1 MLDYGLFSYASKQ
14 EVVEKSIRY
23 WNPGKTKFWL
33 DTGVDLVM
41 GAREGYVICDVDGR
55 RLIDL
60 HINGGTFNLGHR
72 NAELIETL
80 RTALDYFDIGNH
92 WFPSV
97 ARTALAEALVA
108 TAPEMRYAVFAPGG
122 AEAADVALKSARY
135 ATKRRKIVSI
145 IKGYHGHAGLSVAAG
160 DERFSK
166 IFLSDRPDEFV
177 QVPFNDLD
185 AMEAALKGRDVAGAI
200 LETIPAT
207 YGFPMPAPGYLP
219 GVKALCEKY
228 GTLYIADE
236 VQTGFMRCGEMWGWQ
251 SFGVEPDLFIAA
263 KGLSGGLYPIAV
275 CMLGERA
282 GGWMNE
288 DGAAH
293 ISTTGGGEVGCFVA
307 VKVLQI
313 LQRPETRANVRAVSE
328 FFAEGFAELIR
339 RHPDDIVGL
348 RQRGTVMG
356 VEFNHPEG
364 AVAASRGLYE
374 NGVWAIFSSLDK
386 RVLQFKPGALM
397 TRSLCEE
404 VLDRF
409 DAAMPRIR
417 SFTATLGRS

>member
-14 EVVEKSIRY
+14 EVLDKSIRY
-23 WNPGKTKFWL
+23 WNPGKTRFWL

-41 GAREGYVICDVDGR
+41 GAREGYVIHDVDGR

-72 NAELIETL
+72 NPELIATL

-97 ARTALAEALVA
+97 ARTALAEALVEA
-108 TAPEMRYAVFAPGG
+108 SPGMSYAVFAPGG
-122 AEAADVALKSARY
+122 AEAVDVALKSARY
-135 ATKRRKIVSI
+135 ATQRRKIVSI
-145 IKGYHGHAGLSVAAG
+145 VKGYHGHAGLSVATG

-166 IFLSDRPDEFV
+166 IFLSDRPDEFF
-177 QVPFNDLD
+177 QVPFNDLA
-185 AMEAALKGRDVAGAI
+185 AMEAALKGRDVAAAI

-207 YGFPMPAPGYLP
+207 YGFPMPAPGYLQ

-228 GTLYIADE
+228 GTLYVADE

-251 SFGVEPDLFIAA
+251 AFGVQPDLFVAA

-282 GGWMNE
+282 GEWMNE

-293 ISTTGGGEVGCFVA
+293 ISTTGGGEVGCFVG
-307 VKVLQI
+307 VKVLEI
-313 LQRPETRANVRAVSE
+313 VQRPETRANVRAVSE
-328 FFAEGFAELIR
+328 FFAEGFAELMR
-339 RHPDDIVGL
+339 RHPDVIVGL
-348 RQRGTVMG
+348 RQMGTVMG
-356 VEFNHPEG
+356 VEFDHPEG
-364 AVAASRGLYE
+364 AVAASRALYE

-397 TRSLCEE
+397 SRPICEE

-409 DAAMPRIR
+409 GAAIPRIR
-417 SFTATLGRS
+417 ELSVELGR